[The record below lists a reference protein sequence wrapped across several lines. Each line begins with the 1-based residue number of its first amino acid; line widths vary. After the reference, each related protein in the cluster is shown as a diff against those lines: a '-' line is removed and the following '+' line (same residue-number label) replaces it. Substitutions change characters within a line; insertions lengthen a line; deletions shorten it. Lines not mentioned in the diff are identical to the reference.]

1 MFSAATRYD
10 VLRALAA
17 GLPAS
22 RVEQLT
28 GVPPRAQRRIAQ
40 EEVPFGM
47 TDAQLHTQHRVGRPR
62 GLPPAL
68 QQEVRALLTAAP
80 ELRVAELLRR
90 LRTDHGYQGGKSAVY
105 DYAREVR
112 PARRAPLPV
121 VRFEGVAGEFAQ
133 HDFGECVIQY
143 LDGTA
148 EKLHFYCGRLKY
160 SRALYVELAPGET
173 AEAYIRGMEAAAA
186 IWGGLPLINVVD
198 NTKAAVLRRTK
209 DPLSGEVRFHFQE
222 QFGSFLR
229 EVNVFAEPTAPYA
242 ANQKGCV
249 ESLVKFVKGAFF
261 TARHFRNRADLVRQL
276 GEWLTEV
283 NEHRPCD
290 ATKII
295 PHVRLLEE
303 RPWLRPLPGGER
315 GYGLLF
321 SAVVNREHRVRWGGY
336 QYSTPSAWQ
345 GQTVTVRVHRHEVV
359 LHYQQ
364 EAVVHPRVPGNHKYS
379 LLPEHRPALFQ
390 KPRGQVMAQRQILMD
405 LCPEGEQFFTALV
418 HRRPLT
424 WRQQDLPEAWALF
437 EEVGDERMCGALRY
451 CVGQAAIGA
460 EYLRA
465 WATGLIP

>member
-10 VLRALAA
+10 VLRALEA
-17 GLPAS
+17 GLSAT

-28 GVPPRAQRRIAQ
+28 GVPPRSQRRLAK
-40 EEVPFGM
+40 EEVSFGM
-47 TDAQLHTQHRVGRPR
+47 TDSQLHAQHRVGRPK
-62 GLPPAL
+62 GLSPAL
-68 QQEVRALLTAAP
+68 QQEVRALLTADPA
-80 ELRVAELLRR
+80 LRVAELLRR

-112 PARRAPLPV
+112 PARPAPLPV

-133 HDFGECVIQY
+133 HDFGELGIAY
-143 LDGTA
+143 RDGTT
-148 EKLHFYCGRLKY
+148 ETLHFYCGRLKY
-160 SRALYVELAPGET
+160 SRALYVELAPAET

-186 IWGGLPLINVVD
+186 RWGGLPLINVVD

-209 DPLSGEVRFHFQE
+209 DPATGEVRFHFQE

-242 ANQKGCV
+242 AHQKGCV
-249 ESLVKFVKGAFF
+249 ESLVKFVKGSFF
-261 TARHFRNRADLVRQL
+261 TARQFRHRGDLVRHL

-290 ATKII
+290 ATQII
-295 PHVRLLEE
+295 PHVRLQEE
-303 RPWLRPLPGGER
+303 RPWLRPLPASER
-315 GYGLLF
+315 GYGLLY
-321 SAVVNREHRVRWGGY
+321 SAGVNREHRVRWGGY
-336 QYSTPSAWQ
+336 QYSTPSGWQ
-345 GQTVTVRVHRHEVV
+345 GQTVTVRVHPQHVV

-364 EAVVHPRVPGNHKYS
+364 EAVVHPRVPANGKYS
-379 LLPEHRPALFQ
+379 LLPEHRPALFH
-390 KPRGQVMAQRQILMD
+390 KPRGKVMAQRQILMD

-418 HRRPLT
+418 HRRPQT

-437 EEVGDERMCGALRY
+437 EEVGDTRMCAAFRY
-451 CVGQAAIGA
+451 CVAHAVIGA

-465 WATGLIP
+465 WATGVAS